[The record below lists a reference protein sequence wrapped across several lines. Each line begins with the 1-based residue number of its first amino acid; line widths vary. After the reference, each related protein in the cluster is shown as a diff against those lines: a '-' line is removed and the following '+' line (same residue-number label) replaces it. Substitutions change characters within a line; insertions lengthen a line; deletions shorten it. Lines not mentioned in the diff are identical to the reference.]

1 MMDYHPAQGV
11 GSQRRWKTISNAG
24 GRGGFTIIEV
34 MLTSALMS
42 LLVILM
48 SDTWSGLGRS
58 SVVAIARCRVTQE
71 ANLAVESFTRDLGG
85 SLAEETAGEKERGRL
100 VGRLIVGGSALW
112 LCYDGAP
119 LDGMADWA
127 APDTVIVYDVQAN
140 QLVRS
145 NQQASTAFVVADH
158 VDQMQLTA
166 QADGVAID
174 LTFQYRDITRTYSV
188 VAKDP

>member
-1 MMDYHPAQGV
+1 MMT
-11 GSQRRWKTISNAG
+11 KTIHNAG

-42 LLVILM
+42 LLVVLM

-58 SVVAIARCRVTQE
+58 SVDAIARCRVTQE
-71 ANLAVESFTRDLGG
+71 ANLAVECLTRDLGG
-85 SLAEETAGEKERGRL
+85 SLAEETAGEKDRGRL

-112 LCYDGAP
+112 LCYDGVP
-119 LDGMADWA
+119 LNGTADWA

-145 NQQASTAFVVADH
+145 NQQTSTAFVVADH
-158 VDQMQLTA
+158 VDEMELTA

-174 LTFQYRDITRTYSV
+174 LEFQYRDISRTYSV